1 MKIKKSSLHVSY
13 FLFITFIISQ
23 AYAENAGNSAQ
34 QEEFNKAIEMMRQQG
49 YDEESLKQFE
59 SIMQGGMKMEAE
71 KEAVN
76 LEREKKEFEQKWSN
90 NGDAQVEVDG
100 QKYALKVTRCYI
112 DGLQDYKIEA
122 EQPPGQDGGKIWAFA
137 DTQQIRT
144 GYRSEFEFSTA
155 TDSYRPVIDPALEF
169 DGKTIAWEG
178 RVASEKGSAAQI
190 KFNME
195 LPCEKWR

>member
-1 MKIKKSSLHVSY
+1 MKIKKSSLHISY
-13 FLFITFIISQ
+13 YIFVTLIISQ
-23 AYAENAGNSAQ
+23 AYAENAVNSAQ
-34 QEEFNKAIEMMRQQG
+34 QEEFNQAIEMMRQQG

-76 LEREKKEFEQKWSN
+76 LEREKNEFEQKWSN
-90 NGDAQVEVDG
+90 NGNAQVEVDG
-100 QKYALKVTRCYI
+100 QKYTLKVTRCYI

-122 EQPPGQDGGKIWAFA
+122 EQPPGKDGGKFWAFA

-155 TDSYRPVIDPALEF
+155 NDSYRPVIDPVLEF

-178 RVASEKGSAAQI
+178 KVASEKGSAAQI
-190 KFNME
+190 KFNLE
-195 LPCEKWR
+195 LPCEKS